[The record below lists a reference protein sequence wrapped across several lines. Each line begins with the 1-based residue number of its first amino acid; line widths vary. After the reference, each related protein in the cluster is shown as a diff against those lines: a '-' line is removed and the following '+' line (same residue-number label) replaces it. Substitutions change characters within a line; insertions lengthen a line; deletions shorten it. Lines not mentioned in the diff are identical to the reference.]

1 MQFSVIIL
9 ARSLQQKNAR
19 WQASMCMSHKLYRGP
34 GEKQEDPQLSLGV
47 LNGQREQTRKMERG
61 RGWGGGDRRPGV
73 VNSAERE
80 AEETG

>member
-19 WQASMCMSHKLYRGP
+19 WQVGVCTSQRLYRGP
-34 GEKQEDPQLSLGV
+34 SEKQEDPRLSLGS

-73 VNSAERE
+73 VSSVERE